1 MTSRI
6 VTSYLTQS
14 SEEQAA
20 AYPSIS
26 AQRFQK
32 GLENQLGAR
41 APRRGPTSSSKSAL
55 LGAGLRSPLPAR
67 WVPAYRAP
75 RGPAGRP
82 RADRLGRSSSP
93 LPRAAVQRGLEGEAR
108 LRSQRY
114 CCACGTVAM
123 ALFVIL
129 LTYGAFAVLADES
142 PQLEET
148 IVISVTPIFN
158 ATQRPHMAAGQEERV
173 HAVTEHVEDSPT
185 EATESSE
192 VKLLKGLEYFCG
204 TQECSRYAAFIQDQ
218 LDSSYDPCRNLY
230 DHVCSRWQREHQDYA
245 SQEARCGT
253 YTVDDAISHDFRD
266 KLVRLLLSE
275 DCPHPKVRRFFAA
288 CAHGNLTTR
297 AELEGV
303 MAYLR
308 LQTHS
313 VDALATAVAQM
324 ARLGVSPFF
333 DISVAEVSSGVIRIE
348 LVPAKANCP
357 VQGATTTSADGKTT
371 PLAPSSPPAGA
382 RKRRNT
388 NVPTL
393 GADAKEAEGEFL
405 ATLERKLC
413 LEVAQAV
420 GGRLKNCTLSSNS
433 RMSPPWDY
441 EWYKT
446 IGMTQLAREAEK
458 LLSAAW
464 LSLRR
469 SDVGEGSSWQ
479 DPKRL
484 NACLT
489 LIARHDPYAL
499 SYLVGT
505 DELPAR
511 LARSAHYHLLALQ
524 NMIAQKLG
532 NRTGI
537 SLSLGHRATLQFDSV
552 SSQYQTDIYGNVSD
566 VPSLLRFLRNS
577 TWKRWTGE
585 VDAPPDAFAPS
596 PFYSKAEG
604 GAIVVPLTLLNATAL
619 EDPWLAYLSLARIAP
634 RVVRTIFSG
643 SRELAE
649 SLNRTRLAKCVPS
662 LSPSSSTSP
671 RGPSSKSTSS
681 ESAGGAGKDHDVL
694 TELASFYA
702 AFHFYRHYVGV
713 GLSVPGTE
721 LSGDMLF
728 LLYYVYNMCEAVT
741 VGLDAEAAA
750 AVHMRRERVRT
761 LAKLFATVLFP
772 ACEVPV
778 ELADCDMESD
788 DMFLPTNEVPRF
800 VSAH

>member
-6 VTSYLTQS
+6 VTSYLTQN

-26 AQRFQK
+26 PQRFQK
-32 GLENQLGAR
+32 GLENQ
-41 APRRGPTSSSKSAL
+41 
-55 LGAGLRSPLPAR
+55 
-67 WVPAYRAP
+67 
-75 RGPAGRP
+75 
-82 RADRLGRSSSP
+82 
-93 LPRAAVQRGLEGEAR
+93 VQRGLEGEAR

-129 LTYGAFAVLADES
+129 LTYAAFAVLADES

-158 ATQRPHMAAGQEERV
+158 AAQRPHMAAGQEERV

-253 YTVDDAISHDFRD
+253 YTVDDAVSSDFRD

-275 DCPHPKVRRFFAA
+275 DGPHPKVRRFFAA

-308 LQTHS
+308 LRTYS

-333 DISVAEVSSGVIRIE
+333 DISVTEVSSGVIRIE

-357 VQGATTTSADGKTT
+357 VQGATITSADGKTT
-371 PLAPSSPPAGA
+371 PLAPSSPPGP
-382 RKRRNT
+382 RKRRNV

-446 IGMTQLAREAEK
+446 TGMAQLAREAEE

-489 LIARHDPYAL
+489 LIARHDPFAL

-505 DELPAR
+505 DELPER
-511 LARSAHYHLLALQ
+511 VARSAHYHLLALQ

-537 SLSLGHRATLQFDSV
+537 YLSLGHRTTLQFDSV
-552 SSQYQTDIYGNVSD
+552 SSEYQTDIYGNVSD

-596 PFYSKAEG
+596 PFHSKAEG

-662 LSPSSSTSP
+662 LSSSSSSTTMTSSP
-671 RGPSSKSTSS
+671 RRPSSKSTSS
-681 ESAGGAGKDHDVL
+681 EPAGGAGKDHDVL

-750 AVHMRRERVRT
+750 AVRMRRERVRT
-761 LAKLFATVLFP
+761 LAKLLVTVLFP